1 MNLFPHIARRLQL
14 SDTKQAIVRNLFWAV
29 LGKVVQ
35 LLSGLVVGIIVAR
48 YLGPE
53 RYGLMNYVI
62 SYVFLFQTFAI
73 FGLDQIE
80 VREEARSEY
89 TRQTIIGTAFS
100 LKVLLSLIFMTLVV
114 LTSWLTDADGYTTLL
129 VAIYSLTIVLNS
141 FSVIRNYF
149 FAIVQNEYVVKS
161 EIARTI
167 FGIIIKLLLLAI
179 HANLTWFII
188 AYAFDGVLL
197 STGYLVAY
205 CAKVGSVREWTFSA
219 PYARFLL
226 KESFPLL
233 LTSAAVIIYQRID
246 QVLIGQMIDKEA
258 VGFFSVASRFVEVLL
273 FIPMMLSQ
281 TITPLLVKAREKS
294 QALYEQKA
302 QQFMNLSVWLS
313 LSASVLTACLA
324 YWVVTLT
331 FGQAYLPAV
340 AVLQVMA
347 FKAAATALSST
358 AGAMLVTEGLQRF
371 AIFRDGL
378 GCLVCVV
385 LNYLLLPRYGIIA
398 AAFVAIVSTV
408 AAGYLADAIIPAYR
422 HLFVRQTRTL
432 LTGWKD
438 VTALR
443 QLIHAHSIQNAS

>member
-1 MNLFPHIARRLQL
+1 M
-14 SDTKQAIVRNLFWAV
+14 RNLFWAV

-35 LLSGLVVGIIVAR
+35 LISGLIVGIIIAR

-80 VREEARSEY
+80 IREEARGEQPY
-89 TRQTIIGTAFS
+89 QKIIGTAFG
-100 LKVLLSLIFMTLVV
+100 LKVMFSILFMAIVS

-141 FSVIRNYF
+141 FGVIRNYF

-161 EIARTI
+161 EIARTAV
-167 FGIIIKLLLLAI
+167 GIIIKLLLLAS
-179 HANLTWFII
+179 HANLTWFIV

-205 CAKVGSVREWTFSA
+205 RAKVGSVREWTFSSR
-219 PYARFLL
+219 YARFLL

-233 LTSAAVIIYQRID
+233 LTSAAVIVYQRID
-246 QVLIGQMIDKEA
+246 QVMIGQMIDKEA
-258 VGFFSVASRFVEVLL
+258 VGFFAVASRFVEVLL
-273 FIPMMLSQ
+273 FIPMMLTQ
-281 TITPLLVKAREKS
+281 TITPLLVKAREES

-313 LSASVLTACLA
+313 LLASALTACLA
-324 YWVVTLT
+324 YWLVTLT

-358 AGAMLVTEGLQRF
+358 AGAMLVTEGLQRL

-385 LNYLLLPRYGIIA
+385 FNYLLLPRYGIIA
-398 AAFVAIVSTV
+398 AAFVAIASTV
-408 AAGYLADAIIPAYR
+408 AAGYLADAVIPAYR

-443 QLIHAHSIQNAS
+443 QLISK